1 MSRTGKANIRQV
13 AAHAGVSPATASRA
27 LNGNETVDPE
37 LARRVFASARAL
49 GYPLGKADEKKNI
62 SLIVPGIANTYYSH
76 TATGVIDTAKKAG
89 YRVNILLSNS
99 DPEQETE
106 CLIEAGNSDSAGVII
121 APVTNRDPRVVSPTL
136 SHIPIVVTGPRYI
149 ADGLVHV
156 HLDNEEAVY
165 LSTRYLLRLGR
176 KRIAFVI
183 YHWANH
189 IRNYEDFIKEYET
202 SNHGCFTAYDRYT
215 GYCRALREAGL
226 EPDPSLLL
234 FGGFSYD
241 SGYSCIRQ
249 LLVSGIDFDAII
261 VPNDRCGAGV
271 LNSLQEQGFNVPS
284 QVSLVCLDSDLIAK
298 VISPKLTSISSMDY
312 TIGQHCAQQ
321 LINLINGEPAHDVE
335 IDAKLLIENS
345 TYFTTS

>member
-1 MSRTGKANIRQV
+1 MTKYGKPNIRQV
-13 AAHAGVSPATASRA
+13 AAHAGVSPATVSRV
-27 LNGNETVDPE
+27 LNGNAAVDAA
-37 LARRVFASARAL
+37 LAQRGFASARTL
-49 GYPLGKADEKKNI
+49 GYPISKAVEGKKNI
-62 SLIVPGIANTYYSH
+62 VLILPGISNTYYSH
-76 TATGVIDTAKKAG
+76 TATGIIDVANRAG

-99 DPEQETE
+99 DPDQETE
-106 CLIEAGNSDSAGVII
+106 CLINACSSDTAGIII
-121 APVTNRDPRVVSPTL
+121 APVTNRDPRAASPTL

-149 ADGLVHV
+149 ADGLIHV
-156 HLDNEEAVY
+156 HLDNEEAAY

-176 KRIAFVI
+176 KRIAFII
-183 YHWANH
+183 YYWADH

-215 GYCRALREAGL
+215 GYCRALKEAGL
-226 EPDPSLLL
+226 EPDPSLLI

-241 SGYSCIRQ
+241 SGYYCVKQ
-249 LLVSGIDFDAII
+249 LLVSGVAFDAMI

-271 LNSLQEQGFNVPS
+271 LNFLQEQGFKVPE

-298 VISPKLTSISSMDY
+298 VVSPKLTSISSVDY

-321 LINLINGEPAHDVE
+321 LIRLINGEPAHDVE

-345 TYFTTS
+345 THFVS